1 MGNCFPQGSVLG
13 LLLYIIC
20 TSELG
25 SLLAAQNV
33 LGQLYAD
40 DIQVY
45 LHCLASNAIAAVRA
59 MTLAT
64 GALVALMSSNRL
76 WLNPSKTQYIWMGTR
91 PQLAKLEDLSAIAAS
106 FPHKILL
113 SSQLLFEIWESHW
126 IRSLPLLP
134 TLIACAVTAITGC
147 VSSASSSAR
156 SLLLLLLHLSMPLS
170 QLDLTTALHSTLVS
184 LPYA

>member
-13 LLLYIIC
+13 LLLYIIY

-25 SLLAAQNV
+25 SLLAAQSV

-40 DIQVY
+40 NIQVY

-64 GALVALMSSNRL
+64 GALVTLMSSNRL

-91 PQLAKLEDLSAIAAS
+91 QQLAKLDLSAIAAR

-134 TLIACAVTAITGC
+134 TLIACAVTATTGC
-147 VSSASSSAR
+147 GSSASSPAR

-170 QLDLTTALHSTLVS
+170 QLDLTTALRSTLVS